1 MIRMMMKNKMMKNK
15 MLCEILL
22 TIMLGVTS
30 SVDSLQK
37 ISDNKK
43 SADLLSLRSNVNNI
57 QARIDAGKLEGILD
71 IKKLF
76 SPGFGI
82 FKKILP
88 EQLSARPQR
97 ETR

>member
-22 TIMLGVTS
+22 TIMLGVTC

-37 ISDNKK
+37 IPDNKN
-43 SADLLSLRSNVNNI
+43 SAELLSLRSNVNDL
-57 QARIDAGKLEGILD
+57 QARIDAGQFEGILG